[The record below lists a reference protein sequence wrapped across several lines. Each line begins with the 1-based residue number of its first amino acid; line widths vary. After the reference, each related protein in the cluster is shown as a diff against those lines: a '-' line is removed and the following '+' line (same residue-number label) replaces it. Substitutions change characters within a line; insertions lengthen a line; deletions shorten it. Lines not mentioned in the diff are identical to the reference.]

1 MDSTGCPSSF
11 TSSTRMPCTLS
22 PLRNSPFSSAGT
34 SRRPFFPP
42 PMFTQT
48 PLALIVVTTPSTRS
62 PGSSCISSGSSSLTS
77 FSSFS
82 SGSATSSTLGCDF
95 AFGTL
100 AGSFNS
106 GRSLA
111 LGLGSRSAFF
121 CFGASA
127 LGSFVSLSASAISV
141 ARETISGSAMA
152 PSTSSMIKRTRRFSR
167 STVATQ
173 RSRRTCPR
181 ISWLPMKRGSWS
193 FPWQA
198 SQPTLMKMPNW
209 FLVST
214 TPFK

>member
-1 MDSTGCPSSF
+1 MDSTGFPSSF

-34 SRRPFFPP
+34 SRRPFLPP

-48 PLALIVVTTPSTRS
+48 PLLLIVVTTPSTRS
-62 PGSSCISSGSSSLTS
+62 PGSSCISSGSSS
-77 FSSFS
+77 FSSFG

-95 AFGTL
+95 ALGTL
-100 AGSFNS
+100 TG
-106 GRSLA
+106 GSLA

-152 PSTSSMIKRTRRFSR
+152 PSTSSMINRTRRISR

-181 ISWLPMKRGSWS
+181 MSWLPMKRGSWS